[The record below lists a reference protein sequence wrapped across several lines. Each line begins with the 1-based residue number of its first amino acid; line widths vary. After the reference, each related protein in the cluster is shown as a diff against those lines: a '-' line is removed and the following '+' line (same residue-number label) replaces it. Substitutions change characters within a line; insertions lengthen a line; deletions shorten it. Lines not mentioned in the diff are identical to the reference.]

1 MKKEKGWLPSMKKE
15 KEWIG
20 SISESSSINRRSAG
34 TRKRLAP
41 FKFGSFSRG
50 CGKNH
55 GSGKGHPST
64 SEIFPSLKKFASLRT
79 ERNTKP
85 FDASLWKIGSLPSSG
100 KKIPGS
106 LRGTQRKVGSPQG
119 TQEWADP
126 FVEGRKR
133 NSKQPF
139 DEANGKLLPSSGKKT
154 PASLPRKRKRGKNR
168 SLPPRHRASTFSLL
182 FLPFP
187 PHFLPKLPSGGLT
200 NPLRKNKILPSR
212 SSPPLA
218 ESSICTHTEIL

>member
-200 NPLRKNKILPSR
+200 NPLRKNKILPPR
-212 SSPPLA
+212 SSPRLA
-218 ESSICTHTEIL
+218 EPSICTHTEIL

>member
-64 SEIFPSLKKFASLRT
+64 SEIFPSLKKFASL
-79 ERNTKP
+79 
-85 FDASLWKIGSLPSSG
+85 
-100 KKIPGS
+100 
-106 LRGTQRKVGSPQG
+106 
-119 TQEWADP
+119 
-126 FVEGRKR
+126 
-133 NSKQPF
+133 
-139 DEANGKLLPSSGKKT
+139 
-154 PASLPRKRKRGKNR
+154 PRKRKRGKNR

-212 SSPPLA
+212 PSPPLA